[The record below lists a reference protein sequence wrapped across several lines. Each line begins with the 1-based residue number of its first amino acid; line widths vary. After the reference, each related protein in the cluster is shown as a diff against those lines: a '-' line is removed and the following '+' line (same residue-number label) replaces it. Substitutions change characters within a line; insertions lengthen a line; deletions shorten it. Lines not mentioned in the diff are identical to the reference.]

1 MSKKI
6 LLIGG
11 AAVIVLLLVLGSFSI
26 GMLVGGGVTGGE
38 ATGGEV
44 TDGET
49 PQASTSSAVSTA
61 STILQE
67 TVEDILQTSPPQATS
82 TPADLEELFDPFWQ
96 SWELVH
102 DLYIDQPVSNELMMQ
117 GAIKGMMDSLGDQHS
132 SYMDPDQ
139 YRQANVPLEGGY
151 EGIGAWVDG
160 TRDYLTIVSPMPD
173 SPAEKAG
180 LQPGDQIIAIDGE
193 DMTGI
198 DGNLVIRKVL
208 GPAGTSLTLTI
219 YREGE
224 EEPFDVTLERAR
236 IIVPVLEY
244 EMLDGNIA
252 YIKLYS
258 FSETA
263 TEELAAALEDL
274 MEQEP
279 AGLILDL
286 RNNPGGE
293 RDSAVEISSQFI
305 GEGAIMYQEYGDGS
319 RDTFEAVMGGLATD
333 IPLVVLINDGSASA
347 SEIVAGAIQ
356 DYERGTLVGTVSFG
370 KGSVQNWIP
379 LVDEQGMVRVTIA
392 RWLTPNGRTIH
403 ELGVV
408 PDIEI
413 EFTEEDFLKE
423 IDPQLD
429 KAIELLTSP

>member
-1 MSKKI
+1 MTKKI
-6 LLIGG
+6 LIIGG
-11 AAVIVLLLVLGSFSI
+11 AGLIVLLLVAGAFSMGI
-26 GMLVGGGVTGGE
+26 FVGGE
-38 ATGGEV
+38 ISE
-44 TDGET
+44 GET

-61 STILQE
+61 SNILQE

-82 TPADLEELFDPFWQ
+82 TPAEYEDLFAPFWQ
-96 SWELVH
+96 SWDLVH
-102 DLYIDQPVSNELMMQ
+102 DLYIDQPVDNELMMQ
-117 GAIKGMMDSLGDQHS
+117 GAIKGMMESLGDQHS

-139 YRQANVPLEGGY
+139 YRQANLPLEGSY

-160 TRDYLTIVSPMPD
+160 TGEYLTIVSPMPD

-180 LQPGDQIIAIDGE
+180 LLPGDQIIAIDGE

-219 YREGE
+219 YREDEG
-224 EEPFDVTLERAR
+224 EPFDVTLERAR
-236 IIVPVLEY
+236 IIVPNLEY

-252 YIKLYS
+252 YIKLFS
-258 FSETA
+258 FSEIA
-263 TEELAAALEDL
+263 TEDFAAALEDL
-274 MEQEP
+274 LEQEP
-279 AGLILDL
+279 DGLILDL

-293 RDSAVEISSQFI
+293 RDSAVEITSQFI
-305 GEGAIMYQEYGDGS
+305 SEGAIMYQEYGDGS
-319 RDTFEAVMGGLATD
+319 RDTFEAVQGGLATD
-333 IPLVVLINDGSASA
+333 IPLVVLINEGSASG

-356 DYERGTLVGTVSFG
+356 DYERGILVGAVTFG

-379 LVDEQGMVRVTIA
+379 LADEQGMVRVTIA

-413 EFTEEDFLKE
+413 EYTEEDFLNE
-423 IDPQLD
+423 IDPQLN